1 MKKIT
6 FGSVRRFL
14 KGKGFALALLL
25 SVGAVGIATYVAYD
39 QAISKIIT
47 PASYPTVTERV
58 AETVADDPNDF
69 APVQNDQTGVPKQTE
84 SPEIVNKPAETT
96 APDAADAAVT
106 VTNEQNAQ
114 DENPAGQTADADEAN
129 SFFGK
134 PAKVMPVTG
143 EVTVPFSNGELIKS
157 QTLGVWK
164 THDGADIAAAAGTP
178 VLAVTDGTVADVYT
192 DALWGVCV
200 MIDHGDGLTSYYF
213 NLDVNLPVAKDQ
225 QVKSGDAIGAV
236 GQTAE
241 IEIAEPAHL
250 HFAMKQ
256 DGVWIDPIQFV
267 NG

>member
-6 FGSVRRFL
+6 FGWVRKTL

-47 PASYPTVTERV
+47 PTAFPTVTERV
-58 AETVADDPNDF
+58 AETAANEPDSPEDYS
-69 APVQNDQTGVPKQTE
+69 PVQNDQTGIPKQTQT
-84 SPEIVNKPAETT
+84 PEIVNRPAETA
-96 APDAADAAVT
+96 APAATEAAVT
-106 VTNEQNAQ
+106 VAAEKEA
-114 DENPAGQTADADEAN
+114 DPAALNPDADEAN
-129 SFFGK
+129 SFFSK
-134 PAKVMPVTG
+134 PAKTLPVSG
-143 EVTVPFSNGELIKS
+143 EITVPFSNGELVKS

-178 VLAVTDGTVADVYT
+178 VVAVTDGTVTDVYT

-200 MIDHGDGLTSYYF
+200 MIDHGEGLTSYYF
-213 NLDVNLPVAKDQ
+213 NLDVNVPVVKDQ

-241 IEIAEPAHL
+241 IEIAEPSHL
-250 HFAMKQ
+250 HFAVKQ